1 METENVQVQDSNGA
15 EEVTLE
21 VTDETTNE
29 GESQDYEAKF
39 KAEREARLKA
49 EEVARNQK
57 IRAEKAEKLAKPT
70 SKEEVKQDSNP
81 SSIST
86 RDLLALS
93 KANLHE
99 DDIPEVEEYA
109 KFKKIS
115 LADALKSSVV
125 KTLIGEKEEMRKTA
139 NAANTS
145 NARRGQSKPTGSD
158 LIAKAQKGDSVDDFD
173 ALAQARMEA
182 RKNAL
187 KK

>member
-1 METENVQVQDSNGA
+1 METENVPAQDSNGA

-21 VTDETTNE
+21 VTEDTDTQSSEDNVE
-29 GESQDYEAKF
+29 EVK
-39 KAEREARLKA
+39 ARLAKA
-49 EEVARNQK
+49 EELAKNYK
-57 IRAEKAEKLAKPT
+57 IRAEKAEKLAKHTP
-70 SKEEVKQDSNP
+70 KEEVKPEIKS

-109 KFKKIS
+109 KFKNIS
-115 LADALKSSVV
+115 LADALKSNVV
-125 KTLIGEKEEMRKTA
+125 KTLISEKEEMRKTA

-145 NARRGQSKPTGSD
+145 NARRGQTKVTGSD
-158 LIAKAQKGDSVDDFD
+158 LIAKAQKGDNVEDFD

-187 KK
+187 KR